1 MKFTGLI
8 LCRVNHKILDVVLT
22 EGLVAAS
29 ECDDSCRW
37 LFGMP
42 VWVVLG
48 ALVSPSV
55 LVEKIIT
62 FSEITEWNVL
72 CKHQALLL
80 Q

>member
-1 MKFTGLI
+1 MKLTDLI
-8 LCRVNHKILDVVLT
+8 SVNHRNLDLVLT

-29 ECDDSCRW
+29 ERDGFCSW

-42 VWVVLG
+42 VWVVLC

-55 LVEKIIT
+55 LVERIIT
-62 FSEITEWNVL
+62 CLEITEWNVL